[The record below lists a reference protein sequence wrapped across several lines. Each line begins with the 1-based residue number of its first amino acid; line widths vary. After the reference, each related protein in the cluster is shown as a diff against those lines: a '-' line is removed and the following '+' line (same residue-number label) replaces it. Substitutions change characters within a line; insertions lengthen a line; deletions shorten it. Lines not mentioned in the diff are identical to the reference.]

1 MDGLLQYVEIEKKQ
15 PEKIEKILDG
25 KTFVITG
32 SLEHYENRKQL
43 QEQIELLGGKATG
56 SVTKKTDYLI
66 NNNKNSTSSKK
77 AMELSIP
84 IITEEEFMDM
94 IK

>member
-1 MDGLLQYVEIEKKQ
+1 M
-15 PEKIEKILDG
+15 DG

-66 NNNKNSTSSKK
+66 NNNKNSTSSKNKK